1 MHKNND
7 KKKKILSAAIK
18 VLTFKGY
25 YNSTID
31 DIVKESSVSKGA
43 IYHYY
48 KSKKEVYLDV
58 IAMWEQEYQEMISPA
73 LEEESSTESLKLLF
87 SIFSKQ
93 LEKDPSLFY
102 CLSSFWS
109 ISRLDKDFKKSV
121 QKVYNRFQKFVEI
134 IIQKGIDNGEFHR
147 IDAKIAA
154 LSLIINIEGI
164 FWFSLFESKHVKSS
178 AYIDQISNYI
188 LENFKQK

>member
-1 MHKNND
+1 MHNNSD
-7 KKKKILSAAIK
+7 KKKHILSSAIK
-18 VLTFKGY
+18 VLTQKGY

-48 KSKKEVYLDV
+48 ESKKEVYLDV
-58 IAMWEQEYQEMISPA
+58 IDMWEQEYQEMISPA
-73 LEEESSTESLKLLF
+73 LNEESSTESLKLLF
-87 SIFSKQ
+87 SIFSQQ
-93 LEKDPSLFY
+93 LEKDPSLFH

-109 ISRLDKDFKKSV
+109 ISRLDDDFKESV

-147 IDAKIAA
+147 IDSKIAA

-164 FWFSLFESKHVKSS
+164 FWFSLFESKHVKPS